1 MRFFHVDGSTI
12 AGGKSKTM
20 LDRIREGTQGPVVK
34 TILFIIILAFAFTGV
49 SAYLGGSVD
58 DYAAKVNDKEISR
71 ADFDRAYQGQRAR
84 MEQQF
89 GEMFEMLAADETYMR
104 EMRVGV
110 LEQMIEEELAVQ
122 LASDMNL
129 SQSADALRNAIRQM
143 PEFQINGQ
151 FSNDAYLRQ
160 LNSADFTPTAFR
172 DYLQLQMNR
181 VALMQGAFGS
191 EFVLDNE
198 SERLQV
204 LQNERRSGRYA
215 LVSADDYMDLVE
227 LSDAEIEEFYYENQD
242 AFRQEERI
250 KLAYVELS
258 FTDVL
263 ESIDVDDAEVRA
275 YYDANPASFRSE
287 ESRSIAHI
295 LVEFGDNE
303 DAALER
309 IREIQSRLE
318 AGEDFAELAATESD
332 DIFSGEDGGELGLLE
347 RDTLDP
353 DLEDAGFALAAEGD
367 VSDVVRS
374 EFGFHLIKLT
384 DLTEAESTSF
394 ADVADDIR
402 ANIAQAEAERV
413 YFEQQQEL
421 ARISFEVD
429 NTLDEAAAALGL
441 TVQTSP
447 WISRNEPVEGF
458 DDANLLQQAFSD
470 DVSERGLN
478 SELIELDDRS
488 LVVRSSEYLA
498 PQVLA
503 LEDVR
508 TDIEAYLSADKAEAL
523 AAERAQE
530 ILAMVE
536 AGDNVAD
543 IEFVDIESASRFG
556 SNLPGAVRQQLF
568 RMPVSD
574 SPVYAQ
580 VTLSNGDAAVIELT
594 NMQPGVVDAEDA
606 ERSKRQLESQYA
618 ELAYRAVMDA
628 LKAKAT
634 IERRL

>member
-1 MRFFHVDGSTI
+1 
-12 AGGKSKTM
+12 M

>member
-1 MRFFHVDGSTI
+1 
-12 AGGKSKTM
+12 M

-58 DYAAKVNDKEISR
+58 DYVAKVNDKEISR
-71 ADFDRAYQGQRAR
+71 ADFDRAYQSQRAT

-89 GEMFEMLAADETYMR
+89 GEMFSLLAADENYMR

-122 LASDMNL
+122 LASEMGL
-129 SQSADALRNAIRQM
+129 AQSANALRNAIRQM
-143 PEFQINGQ
+143 PEFQLNGQ
-151 FSNDAYLRQ
+151 FSNDMYLRQ
-160 LNSADFTPTAFR
+160 LSNAGFSPTMFR
-172 DYLQLQMNR
+172 DYLQQQMSR

-215 LVSADDYMDLVE
+215 LISVDDYISGVE
-227 LSDAEIEEFYYENQD
+227 LTDAEIEEFYFENQD

-250 KLAYVELS
+250 QLAYVELS
-258 FTDVL
+258 FSDVL
-263 ESIDVDDAEVRA
+263 ATIEVDDAEVRA
-275 YYDANPASFRSE
+275 YYDSNPGAFSSQ

-295 LVEFGDNE
+295 LVEFGESE

-318 AGEDFAELAATESD
+318 AGEDFAELAANESD
-332 DIFSGEDGGELGLLE
+332 DIFSGQDGGELGLLE

-353 DLEDAGFALAAEGD
+353 DLEDAGFALSAEGE

-374 EFGFHLIKLT
+374 EFGYHLVKLT
-384 DLTEAESTSF
+384 DLSAAATTSF
-394 ADVADDIR
+394 AEVADDIR

-429 NTLDEAAAALGL
+429 HTLAEAAEALGL

-447 WISRNEPVEGF
+447 WISRAEAVAGF
-458 DDANLLQQAFSD
+458 DDTSLLQQAFSA
-470 DVSERGLN
+470 DVSELGLN

-488 LVVRSSEYLA
+488 LVVRASEYVAPRVQDLA
-498 PQVLA
+498 
-503 LEDVR
+503 DVR
-508 TDIEAYLSADKAEAL
+508 ADIESYLAAEKAEGL

-530 ILAMVE
+530 VLAMVE
-536 AGDNVAD
+536 AGESVDG
-543 IEFVDIESASRFG
+543 IEFIDIQSATRFG

-568 RMPVSD
+568 RMPVSGA
-574 SPVYAQ
+574 SEFAQ
-580 VTLSNGDAAVIELT
+580 VTLGNGDAAIIELID
-594 NMQPGVVDAEDA
+594 MQPGVVDDEDA

-628 LKAKAT
+628 LKANAT
-634 IERRL
+634 IQRRL